1 MTAVVSGGIFNV
13 IFDYILVYPCQM
25 GMAGAAIAT
34 VCGSIL
40 TVLILLIHFFGKHN
54 HLHFCFSEIR
64 GSFGSDIFK
73 SGFASFLIDLS
84 SGIVSFFLQPTA
96 AALSGRSRCQC
107 LWYYFQHCNCCDLP
121 LKRNLSGSTADH
133 LYKFRRR
140 IPGTDRSCP

>member
-1 MTAVVSGGIFNV
+1 MSF
-13 IFDYILVYPCQM
+13 FDYILVYPCQM

-40 TVLILLIHFFGKHN
+40 TVLILLIHFFGKTQSLTFLFFRN
-54 HLHFCFSEIR
+54 PKFFRFRYFQKWICQFSDR
-64 GSFGSDIFK
+64 PVFRNRN
-73 SGFASFLIDLS
+73 
-84 SGIVSFFLQPTA
+84 FFLQPTA

-140 IPGTDRSCP
+140 IPDGSIMSVN

>member
-1 MTAVVSGGIFNV
+1 MPDGNGRSCDCHCVRLYSDRVDLADPFFRKTQSLTFLFFRNPKFFRFRYFQKWI
-13 IFDYILVYPCQM
+13 CQ
-25 GMAGAAIAT
+25 
-34 VCGSIL
+34 L
-40 TVLILLIHFFGKHN
+40 
-54 HLHFCFSEIR
+54 
-64 GSFGSDIFK
+64 SDRPVFR
-73 SGFASFLIDLS
+73 DRN
-84 SGIVSFFLQPTA
+84 FFLQPTA